1 MRSKLLLH
9 IETKFR
15 SPVLGVNLV
24 QRNALMQRLDTLL
37 GVKLGIICAPAGFG
51 KSTILGQWV
60 QDLKGRDIG
69 VGWLSLDGADDDLS
83 RFLDYLLA
91 ALNRVDERLAREVPT
106 LLRSSPIPPVDSI
119 LTTLVNDLSR
129 RNRDIVLVLDDC
141 HFLTSPEIVNF
152 LDTFLTYAP
161 QTFHLVLA
169 TRGQVPLK
177 VANMRVKGQM
187 VRLDDASLRFSLA
200 ESEVFLNHVH
210 ALGLE
215 TADII
220 SLHHRTEG
228 WVAGLQLASLS
239 LSERSDRTS
248 FIKEFSG
255 TDRDIA
261 NFLVNDVLE
270 RLPKVTLEFLLKT
283 SVLDRICVPLAEAV
297 AGQAD
302 SRKLLSEIEAS
313 NLFLI
318 PLDRDR
324 TWYRYHRL
332 FADLLRSLLQKQFGA
347 AVSGF
352 HQKAATWLSENGLT
366 SDAVQHALSA
376 GDTEFAATLV
386 ETCCMPLIQQS
397 HITRVREWLNSLPE
411 ELIGNRP
418 RLQLARV
425 WIQFHMSLPLPAAKI
440 LKSARE
446 SIRAAERQGL
456 VSDSEREILNAEFYT
471 LTAGIISAADRSTTA
486 ARLARRWLAQMP
498 DAQYFAKGTLGNVL
512 GFSLFSL
519 GKLDE
524 ARLAC
529 LVARDSHEMANSIL
543 GVVYSELILGL
554 TDQSAGNLMGAHDHF
569 SRAINRARASLGAG
583 SYAEAMVGV
592 FEAELHY
599 ERDDLVGAETLLQQH
614 RQVIEECG
622 LVVHEMACKL
632 NLAKLASSKGD
643 DDEALTILEAAER
656 QGIKTRYRRLFAS
669 ALHERVRLLL
679 LRGDIQAA
687 RLALKSRGIDETNT
701 GDTTPMRLATEPE
714 HMALARLLIAEG
726 RPELAMRILDRLS
739 DRLRHDG
746 RMQRL
751 ASVRA
756 LSAVAAFQSGDA
768 LSALA
773 AVVDSVSICAP
784 QGAVRS
790 LIDEGSQFQEVV
802 EFCRGRIP
810 SWSTN
815 SEVGAFVEKITA
827 SRQPRSAKS
836 INPQLHR
843 RLPQFSTREADV
855 VRLLSSGRSNRDL
868 AQALAMAPDTVKWH
882 LKNIFGKLNVSNR
895 TQAVLRLQEL
905 GMGAVG
911 REI

>member
-1 MRSKLLLH
+1 MLL

-24 QRNALMQRLDTLL
+24 QRNALMQRLDALF

-60 QDLKGRDIG
+60 QNLKSRDIA
-69 VGWLSLDGADDDLS
+69 VGWLSLDEADDDIS
-83 RFLDYLLA
+83 RFLDYLLT
-91 ALNRVDERLAREVPT
+91 ALNRVDESLAKDVPA
-106 LLRSSPIPPVDSI
+106 LLRSSPVLPVDFV

-129 RNRDIVLVLDDC
+129 RNREVVLVLDDC
-141 HFLTSPEIVNF
+141 HLLTSPEIVNF

-161 QTFHLVLA
+161 QTFHLVIA
-169 TRGQVPLK
+169 TREQVPLK

-187 VRLDDASLRFSLA
+187 VRLDDATLRFSLA
-200 ESEVFLNHVH
+200 ESEVFLNYVH
-210 ALGLE
+210 GLGLE
-215 TADII
+215 NADIV

-239 LSERSDRTS
+239 LSERLDRAS
-248 FIKEFSG
+248 FIREFSG

-261 NFLVNDVLE
+261 NFLVNDVLK
-270 RLPKVTLEFLLKT
+270 RLPKATLDFLLKT
-283 SVLDRICVPLAEAV
+283 SVLDRICAPLAEAV
-297 AGQAD
+297 TGHPD
-302 SRKLLSEIEAS
+302 SKRILSDIEAS

-332 FADLLRSLLQKQFGA
+332 FADLLRSLLQSQFGA
-347 AVSGF
+347 TVSGL
-352 HQKAATWLSENGLT
+352 HQKAAAWLSENGLT

-376 GDTEFAATLV
+376 GDTEFAAALV
-386 ETCCMPLIQQS
+386 ESCCMPLIQQS

-411 ELIGNRP
+411 ELINKRP
-418 RLQLARV
+418 RLQLAKV
-425 WIQFHMSLPLPAAKI
+425 WIQFHMSMPLPAAKI

-446 SIRAAERQGL
+446 SIRVAELQGQI
-456 VSDSEREILNAEFYT
+456 SASEREILTAEFYA
-471 LTAGIISAADRSTTA
+471 LTAGIISAADRSATA
-486 ARLARRWLAQMP
+486 AKLARSWLAQMP
-498 DAQYFAKGTLGNVL
+498 DAQSFAKGTLGNVL

-519 GKLDE
+519 GNLEE

-529 LVARDSHEMANSIL
+529 LGARDSHEMANSIL

-554 TDQSAGNLMGAHDHF
+554 TDQSAGDLKRAHDHF
-569 SRAINRARASLGAG
+569 ARAIKRARASLGAG

-599 ERDDLVGAETLLQQH
+599 EWDDLTGAETLLQQH

-632 NLAKLASSKGD
+632 NLAKLAASKGN
-643 DDEALTILEAAER
+643 DDEALIILEAAER

-669 ALHERVRLLL
+669 ALDERVRLLL
-679 LRGDIQAA
+679 QRGDVLAA
-687 RLALKSRGIDETNT
+687 RLALKSRGIDEANITDNT
-701 GDTTPMRLATEPE
+701 ATRLATEPE
-714 HMALARLLIAEG
+714 HMAMARLLTAEG
-726 RPELAMRILDRLS
+726 RPELAMRILDRLAN
-739 DRLRHDG
+739 RLRLDG

-751 ASVRA
+751 AKVRA

-773 AVVDSVSICAP
+773 AVVDAVSICAP

-790 LIDEGSQFQEVV
+790 LVDEGSQFQDVV
-802 EFCRGRIP
+802 EFCRSRIP
-810 SWSTN
+810 TWSAN
-815 SEVGAFVEKITA
+815 SEVGAFVDRITA
-827 SRQPRSAKS
+827 VRQPHSLKS
-836 INPQLHR
+836 RTPQLYR
-843 RLPQFSTREADV
+843 RIPQFSTREADV
-855 VRLLSSGRSNRDL
+855 VRLLSGGQSNRDV
-868 AQALAMAPDTVKWH
+868 AQALKMAPDTVKWH

-905 GMGAVG
+905 GMGSSGSVG
-911 REI
+911 RAGS

>member
-1 MRSKLLLH
+1 MSL

-15 SPVLGVNLV
+15 SPVLGANLV
-24 QRNALMQRLDTLL
+24 QRHALMQRLDALL

-51 KSTILGQWV
+51 KSTILGQWA
-60 QDLKGRDIG
+60 QNLKSRNIE

-91 ALNRVDERLAREVPT
+91 ALNRADETLVRDVPT
-106 LLRSSPIPPVDSI
+106 LLRSSPVLPVDSV

-141 HFLTSPEIVNF
+141 HFLTSPDIVNF

-169 TRGQVPLK
+169 TREQVPLK

-187 VRLDDASLRFSLA
+187 VRLDDTTLRFSLT
-200 ESEVFLNHVH
+200 ESEAFLNQVH
-210 ALGLE
+210 GLGLE
-215 TADII
+215 SADIV

-239 LSERSDRTS
+239 LNERSDRTS
-248 FIKEFSG
+248 FVKAFSG

-270 RLPKVTLEFLLKT
+270 RLPKATLEFLLKT
-283 SVLDRICVPLAEAV
+283 SVLDRLCVPLAEAV
-297 AGQAD
+297 TGQAD

-318 PLDRDR
+318 PLDRDQN
-324 TWYRYHRL
+324 WYRYHGL
-332 FADLLRSLLQKQFGA
+332 FADLLRSLLQRQFGVT
-347 AVSGF
+347 VSGL
-352 HQKAATWLSENGLT
+352 HQKAAKWLSENGLA
-366 SDAVQHALSA
+366 SDAVQHALLA
-376 GDTEFAATLV
+376 GDTEFAAELV
-386 ETCCMPLIQQS
+386 ESCCMPLIQQS

-411 ELIGNRP
+411 ELIGKRP
-418 RLQLARV
+418 RLQLAKV

-440 LKSARE
+440 LKSARD
-446 SIRAAERQGL
+446 SIRVAEQQGL
-456 VSDSEREILNAEFYT
+456 ISEIEREILNAEFYT
-471 LTAGIISAADRSTTA
+471 LTAGIISAADRSATA
-486 ARLARRWLAQMP
+486 ARLARGWLAQMP
-498 DAQYFAKGTLGNVL
+498 DAQFFAKGTLGNVL

-519 GKLDE
+519 GNLDE

-529 LVARDSHEMANSIL
+529 LVARDSHEAANSIL

-554 TDQSAGNLMGAHDHF
+554 TDQSAGNLSGAHDHF

-599 ERDDLVGAETLLQQH
+599 EWDDLAGAETLLQQH

-632 NLAKLASSKGD
+632 NLAKLAASKGN
-643 DDEALTILEAAER
+643 DDEALIILEAAER
-656 QGIKTRYRRLFAS
+656 QGLKTRYRRLFAS
-669 ALHERVRLLL
+669 ALDERVRLLL
-679 LRGDIQAA
+679 QRGDVLAA
-687 RLALKSRGIDETNT
+687 RLALKSRGIDEANITDNT
-701 GDTTPMRLATEPE
+701 ATRLATEPE
-714 HMALARLLIAEG
+714 HMAMARLLTAEG
-726 RPELAMRILDRLS
+726 RPELAMRILDRLAS
-739 DRLRHDG
+739 RLRLDG

-751 ASVRA
+751 AKVRA

-773 AVVDSVSICAP
+773 AVVDAVSICAP
-784 QGAVRS
+784 HGAVRS
-790 LIDEGSQFQEVV
+790 LVDEGSQFQDVV
-802 EFCRGRIP
+802 EFCRSRIP
-810 SWSTN
+810 SWSAN
-815 SEVGAFVEKITA
+815 SEVGAFVDRVMTV
-827 SRQPRSAKS
+827 RQPYSLKIRT
-836 INPQLHR
+836 PQFQR
-843 RLPQFSTREADV
+843 RMPQFSTREADV
-855 VRLLSSGRSNRDL
+855 VRLLSGGQSNRDV
-868 AQALAMAPDTVKWH
+868 AQALKMAPDTVKWH
-882 LKNIFGKLNVSNR
+882 LKNIFGKLHVSNR

-905 GMGAVG
+905 GMGTSGSAG
-911 REI
+911 RAGS

>member
-1 MRSKLLLH
+1 MSL

-15 SPVLGVNLV
+15 SPVLGANLV
-24 QRNALMQRLDTLL
+24 QRHALMQRLDALL

-51 KSTILGQWV
+51 KSTILGQWA
-60 QDLKGRDIG
+60 QNLKSRNIE

-91 ALNRVDERLAREVPT
+91 ALNRADETLVRDVPT
-106 LLRSSPIPPVDSI
+106 LLRSSPVLPVDSV

-141 HFLTSPEIVNF
+141 HFLTSPDIVNF

-169 TRGQVPLK
+169 TREQVPLK

-187 VRLDDASLRFSLA
+187 VRLDDATLRFSLT
-200 ESEVFLNHVH
+200 ESEAFLNQVH
-210 ALGLE
+210 GLGLE
-215 TADII
+215 SADIV

-228 WVAGLQLASLS
+228 WVAGLQIASLS
-239 LSERSDRTS
+239 LTERSDRTS
-248 FIKEFSG
+248 FVKAFSG

-270 RLPKVTLEFLLKT
+270 RLPKATLEFLLKT
-283 SVLDRICVPLAEAV
+283 SVLDRLCVPLAEAV
-297 AGQAD
+297 TGQAD

-318 PLDRDR
+318 PLDRDQN
-324 TWYRYHRL
+324 WYRYHGL
-332 FADLLRSLLQKQFGA
+332 FADLLRSLLQKQFGVT
-347 AVSGF
+347 VSGL
-352 HQKAATWLSENGLT
+352 HQKAAKWLSENGLA
-366 SDAVQHALSA
+366 SDAVQHALLA
-376 GDTEFAATLV
+376 GDTEFAAELV
-386 ETCCMPLIQQS
+386 ESCCMPLIQQS

-411 ELIGNRP
+411 ELISKRP

-446 SIRAAERQGL
+446 SIRAAERQGI
-456 VSDSEREILNAEFYT
+456 VSASEREILNAEFYT
-471 LTAGIISAADRSTTA
+471 LTAGIISAADRSATA
-486 ARLARRWLAQMP
+486 ARLARGWLAQMP
-498 DAQYFAKGTLGNVL
+498 DAQFFAKGTLGNVL

-519 GKLDE
+519 GNLDE

-529 LVARDSHEMANSIL
+529 LVARDSHEAANSIL

-554 TDQSAGNLMGAHDHF
+554 TDQSAGNLSGAHDHF
-569 SRAINRARASLGAG
+569 SRAINRAHASLGAG

-599 ERDDLVGAETLLQQH
+599 EWDDLAGAETLLQQH

-632 NLAKLASSKGD
+632 NLAKLAASKGN
-643 DDEALTILEAAER
+643 DDEALIILEAAER
-656 QGIKTRYRRLFAS
+656 QGLKTRYRRLFAS
-669 ALHERVRLLL
+669 ALDERVRLLL
-679 LRGDIQAA
+679 LRGDVPAA
-687 RLALKSRGIDETNT
+687 RLALKSRGIDEVNITDNT
-701 GDTTPMRLATEPE
+701 ATRLATEPE
-714 HMALARLLIAEG
+714 HMAMARLLTAEG
-726 RPELAMRILDRLS
+726 RPELAMRILDRLAS
-739 DRLRHDG
+739 RLRLDG

-751 ASVRA
+751 AKVRA

-773 AVVDSVSICAP
+773 AVVDAVSICAP
-784 QGAVRS
+784 HGAVRS
-790 LIDEGSQFQEVV
+790 LVDEGSQFQDVV
-802 EFCRGRIP
+802 EFCRSRIP
-810 SWSTN
+810 SWSAN
-815 SEVGAFVEKITA
+815 SEVGAFVDRVKKVRQTNSLKIRT
-827 SRQPRSAKS
+827 
-836 INPQLHR
+836 PQFQR
-843 RLPQFSTREADV
+843 RMPQFSTREADV
-855 VRLLSSGRSNRDL
+855 VRLLSGGQSNRDV
-868 AQALAMAPDTVKWH
+868 AQALKMAPDTVKWH
-882 LKNIFGKLNVSNR
+882 LKNIFGKLHVSNR

-905 GMGAVG
+905 GMGTSGSAG
-911 REI
+911 RAGG